1 VFVMSPSQ
9 LRRRIRKLPALPP
22 VTAQLEAA
30 LAKRGT
36 PDNSVERYSSQRE
49 HWLCWLGAYDGAG
62 YYGRENWNRTAE
74 FVYNHINC
82 PPMALWL
89 GEASGVEKA
98 AVVKAKNAALRAK
111 PSFPSQSAAIRKVI
125 PWTAIEA
132 NLKNT

>member
-1 VFVMSPSQ
+1 MSPSQ

-49 HWLCWLGAYDGAG
+49 HWLCWLGAG